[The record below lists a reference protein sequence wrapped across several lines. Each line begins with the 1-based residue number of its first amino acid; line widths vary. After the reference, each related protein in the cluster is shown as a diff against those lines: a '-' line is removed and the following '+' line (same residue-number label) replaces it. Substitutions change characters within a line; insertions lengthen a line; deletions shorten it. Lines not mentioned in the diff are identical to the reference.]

1 MNNMEGN
8 KEIIK
13 KIAEGEVPFQDI
25 IKKMELFL
33 DMKDAIEELKEVKEL
48 SEDEGTFKEAEQ
60 QISLAE
66 EDLACLNKEI
76 AKFFQEDRKE
86 LYSFDE
92 IGIKLKELYKKQYEI
107 KKQIDSN

>member
-1 MNNMEGN
+1 MEGN

-48 SEDEGTFKEAEQ
+48 SKDEETFKEAEQ

-76 AKFFQEDRKE
+76 AKFFQEVQKE

-92 IGIKLKELYKKQYEI
+92 IEIKLKELYKKQYET